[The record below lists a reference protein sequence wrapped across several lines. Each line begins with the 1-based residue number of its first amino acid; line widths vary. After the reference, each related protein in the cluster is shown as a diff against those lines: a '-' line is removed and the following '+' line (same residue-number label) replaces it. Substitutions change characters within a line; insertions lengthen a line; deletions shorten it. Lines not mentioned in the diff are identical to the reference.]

1 MENRTPKDIHT
12 LKTHVAINVRN
23 VATSILFYR
32 KMLGLEPCK
41 SRPKYAKFDV
51 ENPPLNL
58 TLNERPFKERGALF
72 HLGIQVAST
81 EDVLA
86 MRERWVAAGLKT
98 REEMQIICGYAL
110 QDKSWVADPDGN
122 EWEVFVVHQDNLPT
136 YYGTEA
142 DQCSS
147 QSAASCSTAT
157 TDKTCC

>member
-72 HLGIQVAST
+72 PLGIR
-81 EDVLA
+81 L
-86 MRERWVAAGLKT
+86 R
-98 REEMQIICGYAL
+98 
-110 QDKSWVADPDGN
+110 
-122 EWEVFVVHQDNLPT
+122 
-136 YYGTEA
+136 
-142 DQCSS
+142 
-147 QSAASCSTAT
+147 
-157 TDKTCC
+157 